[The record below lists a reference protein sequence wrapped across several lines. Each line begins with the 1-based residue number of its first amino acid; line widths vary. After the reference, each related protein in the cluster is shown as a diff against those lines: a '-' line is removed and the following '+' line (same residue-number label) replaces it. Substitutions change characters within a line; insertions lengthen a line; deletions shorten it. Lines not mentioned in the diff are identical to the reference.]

1 MADLSLKDRLQP
13 ALLDRLIDD
22 ERYVIR
28 LRVSVPE
35 HALTS
40 LRITANELA
49 GILMQHGLRRDD
61 RNEPLSQADDG
72 TVVLRFIAVSTELN
86 PGHLKA
92 QVIRPPGRP
101 GGIALQEFC
110 DIQAHSSLN
119 EQLDLGEKGI
129 ISMRRLRECVQRDL
143 SWLLNS
149 TSLDTLQDLSRHPH
163 VARSV
168 VNYGMPTL
176 SGRLASSVDIATA
189 AQRIREAVVNFEPRL
204 SRVQV
209 IPETKERNE
218 EITLSFRIEAQL
230 WGQPVPQH
238 LVLRTSIDVESGDVQ
253 ISEAN

>member
-22 ERYVIR
+22 ERYVTRIR
-28 LRVSVPE
+28 VAVRQD
-35 HALTS
+35 S
-40 LRITANELA
+40 LASIRITVNELT

-61 RNEPLSQADDG
+61 RQDAAGDG
-72 TVVLRFIAVSTELN
+72 DAELIVLHFVAVSTELN
-86 PGHLKA
+86 PAQLKS
-92 QVIRPPGRP
+92 QIIKPPGRP
-101 GGIALQEFC
+101 AGIALQEFC
-110 DIQAHSSLN
+110 EIHAHSSLN

-129 ISMRRLRECVQRDL
+129 ISMRRLRDCVQRDL

-149 TSLDTLQDLSRHPH
+149 ASLDSLQDLSRYPQ

-176 SGRLASSVDIATA
+176 SGRLASSIDIVAAAT
-189 AQRIREAVVNFEPRL
+189 RIRDAVMAFEPRL
-204 SRVQV
+204 SRVLV
-209 IPETKERNE
+209 TPETSERNE
-218 EITLSFRIEAQL
+218 AITLGFRIEAQL

>member
-22 ERYVIR
+22 ERYVTR
-28 LRVSVPE
+28 LRVTVSD
-35 HALTS
+35 HALTA

-49 GILMQHGLRRDD
+49 GILMQHGLRRDE
-61 RNEPLSQADDG
+61 RSEPSSPADPD
-72 TVVLRFIAVSTELN
+72 TVVMSFIAVSTELN

-101 GGIALQEFC
+101 AGIALQEFC

-143 SWLLNS
+143 SWLLNA
-149 TSLDTLQDLSRHPH
+149 TSLDTLQDLARYPQ

-168 VNYGMPTL
+168 VNYGMPGL
-176 SGRLASSVDIATA
+176 SGRLASSVDIAAA
-189 AQRIREAVVNFEPRL
+189 AQRIRDVVMNFEPRL

-209 IPETKERNE
+209 IPETRERNE
-218 EITLSFRIEAQL
+218 QITLSFRIEAQL

-253 ISEAN
+253 ISETN

>member
-22 ERYVIR
+22 ERYVTR
-28 LRVSVPE
+28 LRVVVSE

-40 LRITANELA
+40 LRMTANELVS
-49 GILMQHGLRRDD
+49 ILTRHGLRRDERTEAATAVD
-61 RNEPLSQADDG
+61 EGSM
-72 TVVLRFIAVSTELN
+72 VMCFVAVSTELN
-86 PGHLKA
+86 PGQLKS
-92 QVIRPPGRP
+92 QIIKPPGRP

-149 TSLDTLQDLSRHPH
+149 TSLDSLQDLTHYPQ

-168 VNYGMPTL
+168 VNYGMPTM
-176 SGRLASSVDIATA
+176 SGRLASSVDIVAA
-189 AQRIREAVVNFEPRL
+189 AQRIRDAVVAFEPRL

-209 IPETKERNE
+209 IPETRERNE